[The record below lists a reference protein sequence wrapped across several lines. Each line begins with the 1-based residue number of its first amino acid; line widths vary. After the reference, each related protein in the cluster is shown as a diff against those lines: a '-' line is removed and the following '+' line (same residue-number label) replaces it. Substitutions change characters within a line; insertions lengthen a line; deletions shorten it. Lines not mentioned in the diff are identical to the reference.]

1 MLSAV
6 TVSLFMMA
14 CMTNVMTN
22 AIIYEHARIYIR
34 RRLDKHVYNMIQ
46 SPTIDIL
53 QSENRNQFPIGSN
66 ELCPLFTNYSSPM
79 FSSDF
84 IHDFGIM
91 WVDIVYTP
99 EHFPLTYNSS
109 KPILIT
115 PTILHKFYNKICVPN
130 NPHLRPDSSL
140 WGSWILAGFIYF
152 VIL

>member
-1 MLSAV
+1 MLFSV
-6 TVSLFMMA
+6 VVLFMIMF
-14 CMTNVMTN
+14 VKTN
-22 AIIYEHARIYIR
+22 AIIYQHAILHIR
-34 RRLDKHVYNMIQ
+34 HRFNKHVYNMIQ

-66 ELCPLFTNYSSPM
+66 EMCPLFTNYSSPM

-91 WVDIVYTP
+91 WIDVVYKP

-109 KPILIT
+109 KSILIT
-115 PTILHKFYNKICVPN
+115 PSILNKFYNKICAVPN
-130 NPHLRPDSSL
+130 TPHLQPDLSL